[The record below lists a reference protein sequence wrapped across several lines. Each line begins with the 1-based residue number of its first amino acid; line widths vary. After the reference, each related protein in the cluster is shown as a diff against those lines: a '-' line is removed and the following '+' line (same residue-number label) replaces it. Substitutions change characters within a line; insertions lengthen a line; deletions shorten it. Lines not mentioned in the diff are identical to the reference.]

1 MEHNY
6 LSLKKVLERKN
17 RNLPGVV
24 VDLPTLTEKD
34 INDIVNFGCANDV
47 DFIAASFVRKA
58 SDVKQI
64 REVLASG
71 GCPHIKIICKIENL
85 EGLENYDAILEETDG
100 IMVAREDLGMEI
112 PPEKVFLAQRMMIRS
127 ANIAGKLV

>member
-17 RNLPGVV
+17 RNLPDVV

-34 INDIVNFGCANDV
+34 INDIANFGCANDV

-58 SDVKQI
+58 SDVKQK
-64 REVLASG
+64 R
-71 GCPHIKIICKIENL
+71 
-85 EGLENYDAILEETDG
+85 
-100 IMVAREDLGMEI
+100 
-112 PPEKVFLAQRMMIRS
+112 
-127 ANIAGKLV
+127 